1 MMDFLFILKL
11 LWMWVTR
18 RVTYAQFKKGA
29 AGVLQGVKEIILEI
43 LFLGFLYGISSLVV
57 IILLDFL
64 LSL

>member
-18 RVTYAQFKKGA
+18 RVTHAQFKKGA
-29 AGVLQGVKEIILEI
+29 SDVLQGVKEIILEI
-43 LFLGFLYGISSLVV
+43 LFLGFLYGISSLIV

>member
-29 AGVLQGVKEIILEI
+29 ADVLQGVKEIILEI
-43 LFLGFLYGISSLVV
+43 LFLGFL
-57 IILLDFL
+57 
-64 LSL
+64 

>member
-18 RVTYAQFKKGA
+18 RVTYVQFKKGA
-29 AGVLQGVKEIILEI
+29 ADVLQGVKEIILEI

>member
-18 RVTYAQFKKGA
+18 RVTYAQFKKGDSD
-29 AGVLQGVKEIILEI
+29 VLQGVKEIILEI